1 MYDILFMVFRNF
13 RNNRKGELI
22 MTKVMYPEVWDLD
35 VFFPG
40 GSESPQLREHLDQ
53 LAPKIASFEEKV
65 LQFQVPQSLSDAYK
79 IEEIIEYIRD
89 IRIQIGQ
96 ARSFIGCLLAQN
108 TKDKKASILQG
119 EVSSITARFSTAL
132 QKVQKNLTKTDDIV
146 WEGLL
151 ETDALNQ
158 FEFILNE
165 WRSQAKQKLSEKEE
179 SLITA
184 LTSDGYESWGNLYN
198 SIVGEMK
205 VNVSLDG
212 EEKEL
217 SVGQANNLR
226 SNSDEKVRKEAFDA
240 LEAAWSE
247 KEDLFAKILN
257 HLAGFRLQV
266 YKKRGWENVLQEPLA
281 INRMK
286 QETLDAMWGAISKHK
301 QPFVKYLD
309 QKAQLLGKEKI
320 QYHDLNAP
328 VSRSTQKI
336 SYQEAAEFILK
347 HFGQFGPELESF
359 SRNAFEEGWIEAED
373 RPNKRVGGFCT
384 SLPMSEQSR
393 IFMTYSGTIGNMA
406 TLAHELGHAFHSYA
420 LRPVHGLNRQY
431 AMNVAETASTF
442 AEMIV
447 FDAAVKETTS
457 DEEKIY
463 LLEEKVKR
471 SMMFFMGIHSRFLF
485 ETRFYEERKNGMV
498 SAARLNELMEQAQQ
512 EAYAGALDTTDQHSW
527 ANTLHFYITYTP
539 FYNFPYTFGYLFSLS
554 IYAKA
559 LEEGQ
564 GFEEKYMALLR
575 DTAIMSAEDL
585 AMKHLGEDISQEAF
599 WEKGIALSVKD
610 AEEFIRLTSSK
621 G

>member
-1 MYDILFMVFRNF
+1 LFSEILDIY
-13 RNNRKGELI
+13 KGEI
-22 MTKVMYPEVWDLD
+22 IVTKVMYPEVWDLD

-40 GSESPQLREHLDQ
+40 GSESPQLREHLDTIK
-53 LAPKIASFEEKV
+53 PMIAIFEEKV
-65 LQFQVPQSLSDAYK
+65 QQFHIPQSTTAANLIAEMLK
-79 IEEIIEYIRD
+79 EISHIYSN
-89 IRIQIGQ
+89 IGQ
-96 ARSFIGCLLAQN
+96 ARSFIGCLLAQD
-108 TKDKKASILQG
+108 TTDKKASILQG
-119 EVSSITARFSTAL
+119 EVSSIHARFSSAL
-132 QKVQKNLTKTDDIV
+132 QKVQKDLSETDAVV
-146 WEGLL
+146 WQGLL
-151 ETDALNQ
+151 ETEALMK
-158 FEFILNE
+158 FRFILNE
-165 WRSQAKQKLSEKEE
+165 WHDQAKQKLSEKEE
-179 SLITA
+179 NLITA
-184 LTSDGYESWGNLYN
+184 LTSDGYESWGQLYN

-205 VNVSLDG
+205 VKVHLDG
-212 EEKEL
+212 TNKVL

-226 SNSDEKVRKEAFDA
+226 SNSDESVRKEAFEA
-240 LEAAWSE
+240 LEVAWSSR
-247 KEDLFAKILN
+247 EDLFAKILN

-266 YKKRGWENVLQEPLA
+266 YKNRGWDKVLQEPLA

-286 QETLDAMWGAISKHK
+286 QETLDAMWSAISKHK
-301 QPFVKYLD
+301 QPFVTYLN
-309 QKAQLLGKEKI
+309 QKAKLLGKEKME
-320 QYHDLNAP
+320 YSDLQAP
-328 VSRSTQKI
+328 VSTSTRKI
-336 SYQEAAEFILK
+336 SFHDAADFILK
-347 HFGQFGPELESF
+347 HFGQFGPKLESF
-359 SRNAFEEGWIEAED
+359 SRKAFEEGWIEAED

-384 SLPMSEQSR
+384 GMPISNQSR

-420 LRPVHGLNRQY
+420 LNSVDGLNRQY

-512 EAYAGALDTTDQHSW
+512 EAYAGALDSVDPHSW
-527 ANTLHFYITYTP
+527 ASTLHFYITYVP

-559 LEEGQ
+559 LEEGA

-585 AMKHLGEDISQEAF
+585 AMKHLGEDITKEAF
-599 WEKGIALSVKD
+599 WEKGIALSVRD
-610 AEEFIRLTSSK
+610 VEEFIRLTSSK
-621 G
+621 

>member
-1 MYDILFMVFRNF
+1 
-13 RNNRKGELI
+13 
-22 MTKVMYPEVWDLD
+22 MTKVMYPVVWDLD

-40 GSESPQLREHLDQ
+40 GSDSVQLREHLDQ
-53 LAPKIASFEEKV
+53 LVPKIARFEESV
-65 LQFQVPQSLSDAYK
+65 QQFQVPQSLSDAQG
-79 IEEIIEYIRD
+79 IVNILEEIKEIRLH
-89 IRIQIGQ
+89 IGQ

-108 TKDKKASILQG
+108 TKDKKASLLQA
-119 EVSSITARFSTAL
+119 EVSTITASFSTAT
-132 QKVQKNLTKTDDIV
+132 QKFQKDLTKTEDTV
-146 WEGLL
+146 WSGLL
-151 ETDALNQ
+151 ETETLSTFA
-158 FEFILNE
+158 FILDE
-165 WRSQAKQKLSEKEE
+165 WRTQAKQKLSEEEE

-184 LTSDGYESWGNLYN
+184 LTADGYEAWGNLYN
-198 SIVGEMK
+198 AVVGEMK
-205 VNVSLDG
+205 VKVTMDG

-226 SNSDEKVRKEAFDA
+226 SNPDEKVRKEAFDA
-240 LEAAWSE
+240 LEEAWAE

-301 QPFVKYLD
+301 QPFVTYLN
-309 QKAQLLGKEKI
+309 QKAKLLGKEKI

-328 VSRSTQKI
+328 VSSSSQKL
-336 SYQEAAEFILK
+336 SYQDAAEFILK
-347 HFGQFGPELESF
+347 HFGQFGSELEAF
-359 SRNAFEEGWIEAED
+359 SRKAFEEGWIEAED

-384 SLPMSEQSR
+384 SMPMSEQSR

-406 TLAHELGHAFHSYA
+406 TLAHELGHGFHSYA
-420 LRPVHGLNRQY
+420 MKSVHGLNRQY

-471 SMMFFMGIHSRFLF
+471 SMMFYMGIHSRFLF
-485 ETRFYEERKNGMV
+485 ETRFYEERKKGMV
-498 SAARLNELMEQAQQ
+498 SAARLNELMVEAQQ
-512 EAYAGALDTTDQHSW
+512 EAYGGALDTTDAHSW

-539 FYNFPYTFGYLFSLS
+539 FYNFPYTFGYLFSMS

-575 DTAIMSAEDL
+575 DTASMTAEEL
-585 AMKHLGEDISQEAF
+585 AMKHLGEDITQEAF
-599 WEKGIALSVKD
+599 WEKGISLSTQD
-610 AEEFIRLTSSK
+610 AEEFIRLTSK
-621 G
+621 